1 MELSP
6 FLSDIF
12 KHITKKSDSKRNSE
26 NKLFFCKKTQTFLP
40 FKAEAKGR
48 RTQKTDSMKK
58 PGCFTRL

>member
-1 MELSP
+1 MVLSP

-12 KHITKKSDSKRNSE
+12 KHITKKSDIKQNSE

-40 FKAEAKGR
+40 FTKGR

-58 PGCFTRL
+58 PGCLTRL